1 MKKIRR
7 PLCTCRR
14 RRGESVVQN
23 GLAVTPSDVLRMAEN
38 GIPASAQM
46 NSSFFDGSQK
56 PGWDVPLEERRG
68 VDIAQ
73 MWQSSKDIKQKF
85 RDAHA
90 RGEVVNSSSES

>member
-7 PLCTCRR
+7 KFANCKRR
-14 RRGESVVQN
+14 VGEDVVQN
-23 GLAVTPSDVLRMAEN
+23 GLAVTPSDVLRMAEK

-46 NSSFFDGSQK
+46 NASFIDGTPN

-68 VDIAQ
+68 IDIGQ
-73 MWQSSKDIKQKF
+73 MWQFSKDAKQKF

-90 RGEVVNSSSES
+90 RGEVVNAKTE